1 MLSENIISN
10 IILVCVIL
18 FLLIFYSGIFIL
30 LIEMTKKDFLQ
41 VIEQPNVLDFALLLI
56 DILLIIVYI
65 CCLIYYV
72 PTAFEL
78 LLHCIH
84 F

>member
-1 MLSENIISN
+1 
-10 IILVCVIL
+10 
-18 FLLIFYSGIFIL
+18 
-30 LIEMTKKDFLQ
+30 MTKKDFLQ